1 MQAWFWLLSRYGWW
15 WCRIPTCSPCSTT
28 SWGTP
33 TTGRSLTGTGDP
45 SPAFYCIIV
54 FNSPPRSWVLLLY
67 CTVVTVRSAAPFRS
81 FRVLQSCLGGSI
93 IYFRWLWVTTDI
105 LSYNN
110 TLMRFL
116 KIKYKYVILVKFIL
130 KLHIYN
136 AMKYSWLCNMFSDFS
151 VRIRLLAHKIIF
163 LQLILFYIYFIWA
176 LGNMNFRKSLS
187 GFTVV
192 NQKGN
197 IIGHCFCNIS

>member
-1 MQAWFWLLSRYGWW
+1 MWRKISWNGNGRKFRHIELSNSVISCQSVRIWIQKSHMDLTGSESWFWLLSRYGWLVGW
-15 WCRIPTCSPCSTT
+15 LCRIPTCSPCSTT

-110 TLMRFL
+110 TLMRVL

-130 KLHIYN
+130 QLLTH
-136 AMKYSWLCNMFSDFS
+136 LQCNE
-151 VRIRLLAHKIIF
+151 VF
-163 LQLILFYIYFIWA
+163 LTL
-176 LGNMNFRKSLS
+176 
-187 GFTVV
+187 
-192 NQKGN
+192 
-197 IIGHCFCNIS
+197 